1 MRHFKSSQF
10 PNRDAYSVSLFVFNK
25 FPMDIGLAILEHC
38 SPSDLVQLEI
48 VSKGLRA
55 FIRSNMH
62 LWTAALG
69 NVSRGECP
77 GVPSLPV
84 VEASGNYSQS
94 AYALFIFGGGSCSWC
109 SKWTELQPF
118 QWIFRFRACSVSQ
131 RLLSLGQYDDHSWG
145 KWLPRMMR
153 IQQSGDI
160 IHVYSTRATKYATR
174 ELEQAFGV
182 DRGNSRRDPLGFP
195 CRTVA
200 QLKEECAKRERSRP
214 ALHRNGLQLEEWQK
228 RYVQQKSIVFCEN
241 FEFIKCVSAVE
252 NKKHQ
257 GILRCPTMA
266 RIFAAFNRDL
276 ALITE
281 TVWREN
287 LPIIRAEFKYMVNGV
302 LPDGMVGR
310 RNDKVRCSYCPR
322 LIKTQGPESGSD
334 EKHCPE
340 CPDLKRLSRSE
351 VCAITHYTSKLPSK
365 YSKAFL
371 HTFVDIPSRIH
382 ASSGRDPF
390 YLIVFFTT
398 FP

>member
-10 PNRDAYSVSLFVFNK
+10 PSRDAYSVSLFVFNK

-118 QWIFRFRACSVSQ
+118 QWIFRFRACSSPCKD
-131 RLLSLGQYDDHSWG
+131 LLISDVNLYFDTTKQYDDHSWG

-241 FEFIKCVSAVE
+241 FEFIKRVSAVE

-287 LPIIRAEFKYMVNGV
+287 LPIIRAEFKYMLNGV

-322 LIKTQGPESGSD
+322 LIKVKGMADHVVDKHKDQNPDVIPFIPKRD

-340 CPDLKRLSRSE
+340 CPDLKRLFTKRGLRDHTLYKHSE
-351 VCAITHYTSKLPSK
+351 SNPC
-365 YSKAFL
+365 
-371 HTFVDIPSRIH
+371 
-382 ASSGRDPF
+382 
-390 YLIVFFTT
+390 
-398 FP
+398 